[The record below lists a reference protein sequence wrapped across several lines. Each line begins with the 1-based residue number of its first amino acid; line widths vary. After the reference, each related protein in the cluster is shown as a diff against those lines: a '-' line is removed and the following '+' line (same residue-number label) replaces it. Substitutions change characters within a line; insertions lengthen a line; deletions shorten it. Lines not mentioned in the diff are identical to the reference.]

1 MSFISENFSIEFTE
15 SLIYT
20 GLGLI
25 LMILAFIIIDL
36 LTPGNLR
43 KQLVE
48 EKNVALATLVGAA
61 LIGVSIII
69 GAAING

>member
-48 EKNVALATLVGAA
+48 EKNVALAILVGAA